1 MAENSEKSFPF
12 DADPLPGS
20 GLPDRRYLAEDW
32 ARYFRAFISSGTFLT
47 EPTNLQVIA
56 NGDMTVTLKIGSM
69 IIDGY
74 RYDNIEDIIIS
85 VEPADGVLKRIDRV
99 AITWSATDRDI
110 HYTLQKGNMSYDPV
124 APKCRRSEE
133 YKDYV
138 VADIMVNAGIIN
150 ISQTNIIDQ
159 RFNSEVCG
167 LAVPFTEINTK
178 NIFLQLQAFY
188 DETVKNNALWQQEEK
203 DKINEWFNNIKNQLS
218 GDAAVNLQNQI
229 GTLSSLTT
237 DNKDD
242 LVNAIN
248 ELDEKKINAS
258 AILKTEEQ
266 VQANTNP
273 DNVASA
279 VVVGEVINNLGGC
292 QLTQEGE
299 DFYIVGADSV
309 RKKLGSGNVNLLG
322 TFSHSINGASYTFP
336 RAVKH
341 GIIASGGKG
350 SSGSRFGAIASYTGV
365 TIKTLADKTF
375 AVEYTASAY
384 EFTDAQAGAKVT
396 FVVSAGGGY
405 SVLEID

>member
-20 GLPDRRYLAEDW
+20 GLPDRSYLAEDW

-47 EPTNLQVIA
+47 EPTNLQVIT

-74 RYDNIEDIIIS
+74 RYDNVEDIIIP
-85 VEPADGVLKRIDRV
+85 VEPADGVLNRIDRV

-124 APKCRRSEE
+124 APECRRSEE

-167 LAVPFTEINTK
+167 LAVPFVEINTK

-203 DKINEWFNNIKNQLS
+203 DKINAWFNNIKNQLS

-237 DNKDD
+237 NNKDN

-248 ELDEKKINAS
+248 ELNEKKINAS

-279 VVVGEVINNLGGC
+279 VVVGEVINNLGG
-292 QLTQEGE
+292 LSFYE
-299 DFYIVGADSV
+299 DASGKYVVGADSV
-309 RKKLGSGNVNLLG
+309 PKKLGSLEVNIPFSLNTG
-322 TFSHSINGASYTFP
+322 T
-336 RAVKH
+336 
-341 GIIASGGKG
+341 IAN
-350 SSGSRFGAIASYTGV
+350 
-365 TIKTLADKTF
+365 
-375 AVEYTASAY
+375 SAR
-384 EFTDAQAGAKVT
+384 
-396 FVVSAGGGY
+396 
-405 SVLEID
+405 

>member
-20 GLPDRRYLAEDW
+20 GLPDRSYLAEDW

-47 EPTNLQVIA
+47 EPTNLQVIT

-74 RYDNIEDIIIS
+74 RYDNVEDIIIP
-85 VEPADGVLKRIDRV
+85 VEPADGVLNRIDRV

-124 APKCRRSEE
+124 APECRRSEE

-167 LAVPFTEINTK
+167 LAVPFVEINTK

-203 DKINEWFNNIKNQLS
+203 DKINAWFNNIKNQLS

-237 DNKDD
+237 NNKDN

-248 ELDEKKINAS
+248 ELNEKKINAS

-292 QLTQEGE
+292 QFAQEGN

-309 RKKLGSGNVNLLG
+309 RKKLGSGNYRITVQANAG
-322 TFSHSINGASYTFP
+322 IDGASTGAQNTAYFDIID
-336 RAVKH
+336 
-341 GIIASGGKG
+341 GIPSTPKSI
-350 SSGSRFGAIASYTGV
+350 SSNQDWSKRV
-365 TIKTLADKTF
+365 TCSIP
-375 AVEYTASAY
+375 
-384 EFTDAQAGAKVT
+384 QI
-396 FVVSAGGGY
+396 VS
-405 SVLEID
+405 VQEIN

>member
-20 GLPDRRYLAEDW
+20 GLPDRSYLAEDW

-47 EPTNLQVIA
+47 EPTNLQVIT

-74 RYDNIEDIIIS
+74 RYDNVEDIIIP
-85 VEPADGVLKRIDRV
+85 VEPADGVLNRIDRV

-124 APKCRRSEE
+124 APECRRSEE

-167 LAVPFTEINTK
+167 LAVPFVEINTK

-203 DKINEWFNNIKNQLS
+203 DKINAWFNNIKNQLS

-237 DNKDD
+237 NNKDN

-248 ELDEKKINAS
+248 ELNEKKINAS

-279 VVVGEVINNLGGC
+279 VVVGEVINNLKGF
-292 QLTQEGE
+292 TP
-299 DFYIVGADSV
+299 IVDD
-309 RKKLGSGNVNLLG
+309 
-322 TFSHSINGASYTFP
+322 T
-336 RAVKH
+336 
-341 GIIASGGKG
+341 GK
-350 SSGSRFGAIASYTGV
+350 ITGY
-365 TIKTLADKTF
+365 KT
-375 AVEYTASAY
+375 
-384 EFTDAQAGAKVT
+384 QAGADTVFPFNNNKSISVRATGGVVWNTSNDTWTCKVT
-396 FVVSAGGGY
+396 IQLKHEDEILLSLTSNGNTFGPNNWGGGGM
-405 SVLEID
+405 SAIIDKSLEI

>member
-20 GLPDRRYLAEDW
+20 GLPDRSYLAEDW

-47 EPTNLQVIA
+47 EPTNLQVIT

-74 RYDNIEDIIIS
+74 RYDNVEDIIIP
-85 VEPADGVLKRIDRV
+85 VEPADGVLNRIDRV

-124 APKCRRSEE
+124 APECRRSEE

-167 LAVPFTEINTK
+167 LAVPFVEINTK

-203 DKINEWFNNIKNQLS
+203 DKINAWFNNIKNQLS

-237 DNKDD
+237 NNKDN

-248 ELDEKKINAS
+248 ELNEKKINAS

-279 VVVGEVINNLGGC
+279 VVVGEVINNLGGYSF
-292 QLTQEGE
+292 GE
-299 DFYIVGADSV
+299 TADGKPGYRKPGADTVIPFSKAAGTLSFRIKQSSGYAKPSGDNYPRAMVSGNYTVTINLETLTASISGSASV
-309 RKKLGSGNVNLLG
+309 RCDDYIGTTNTVISGTANISTGISNIV
-322 TFSHSINGASYTFP
+322 INN
-336 RAVKH
+336 
-341 GIIASGGKG
+341 
-350 SSGSRFGAIASYTGV
+350 
-365 TIKTLADKTF
+365 
-375 AVEYTASAY
+375 
-384 EFTDAQAGAKVT
+384 
-396 FVVSAGGGY
+396 
-405 SVLEID
+405 

>member
-20 GLPDRRYLAEDW
+20 GLPDRSYLAEDW

-47 EPTNLQVIA
+47 EPTNLQVIT

-74 RYDNIEDIIIS
+74 RYDNVEDIIIP
-85 VEPADGVLKRIDRV
+85 VEPADGVLNRIDRV

-124 APKCRRSEE
+124 APECRRSEE

-167 LAVPFTEINTK
+167 LAVPFVEINTK

-203 DKINEWFNNIKNQLS
+203 DKINAWFNNIKNQLS

-237 DNKDD
+237 NNKDN

-248 ELDEKKINAS
+248 ELNEKKINAS

-279 VVVGEVINNLGGC
+279 VVVGEVINNLGGYSF
-292 QLTQEGE
+292 GE
-299 DFYIVGADSV
+299 TADGKPGYRKPGADTVIPFSNGFKYIEAYYIIGNYYNSNYNYDLGRV
-309 RKKLGSGNVNLLG
+309 IYDPTGIGDQKLLSGNGYYSSGWHTNISV
-322 TFSHSINGASYTFP
+322 SS
-336 RAVKH
+336 K
-341 GIIASGGKG
+341 ASGYQGLKG
-350 SSGSRFGAIASYTGV
+350 HTTSNSAI
-365 TIKTLADKTF
+365 TIAWI
-375 AVEYTASAY
+375 
-384 EFTDAQAGAKVT
+384 Q
-396 FVVSAGGGY
+396 
-405 SVLEID
+405 